1 MSNELANITTMSNE
15 DIMKAIGQDDG
26 AKRVGVPRLTI
37 NRNPEDDD
45 GHQLPMGAYSVFNSE
60 IGQVVYGKPVNFRP
74 FLSTMQYMQYSP
86 EKEEYVNRSII
97 FKNWREEAID
107 IQGGTR
113 CGKIPQREW
122 EKLGLTNEELANQRT
137 IKCYRLVFGLV
148 SFDGHTADKTEV
160 KVENYPVLWRVT
172 GVQFNPVGN
181 ALQVISER
189 KKLMFNCSLNLD
201 SQKKKN
207 GSNVYYV
214 SSIKVDA
221 DANIKLSKD
230 DELAL
235 SKFQTI
241 INEENAEVLELYR
254 NAQKGNLKSSDA
266 IDAKIVEDVDPAQ
279 ALAN

>member
-1 MSNELANITTMSNE
+1 MSNELANIKTMSNE

-26 AKRVGVPRLTI
+26 TKRVGVPRLTI

-189 KKLMFNCSLNLD
+189 KKLMFNC
-201 SQKKKN
+201 
-207 GSNVYYV
+207 
-214 SSIKVDA
+214 
-221 DANIKLSKD
+221 
-230 DELAL
+230 
-235 SKFQTI
+235 
-241 INEENAEVLELYR
+241 
-254 NAQKGNLKSSDA
+254 
-266 IDAKIVEDVDPAQ
+266 
-279 ALAN
+279 

>member
-1 MSNELANITTMSNE
+1 MSNELANLKTMSNE

-26 AKRVGVPRLTI
+26 TKRVGVPRLTI

>member
-1 MSNELANITTMSNE
+1 MSNELANIKTMSNE

-26 AKRVGVPRLTI
+26 TKRVGVPRLTI

-160 KVENYPVLWRVT
+160 KVENYPVLCRVT

>member
-1 MSNELANITTMSNE
+1 MSDELANINTMSNA

-26 AKRVGVPRLTI
+26 TRRVGVPRLTI

-45 GHQLPMGAYSVFNSE
+45 GNQLPMGSYAVFNSE
-60 IGQVVYGKPVNFRP
+60 IGQMVYGKPVSFRP

-97 FKNWREEAID
+97 FKNWKEEAID

-113 CGKIPQREW
+113 CGKIPQRDW
-122 EKLGLTNEELANQRT
+122 AKLGLTNEELANQRT
-137 IKCYRLVFGLV
+137 IKCYRLVFGQLT
-148 SFDGHTADKTEV
+148 FDGHTADKTEV
-160 KVENYPVLWRVT
+160 KVKDYPVLWRVT

-181 ALQVISER
+181 ALQVITER

-214 SSIKVDA
+214 SSIKVNA
-221 DANIKLSKD
+221 DTSIKFSKE
-230 DELAL
+230 DEITLG
-235 SKFQTI
+235 KFQTI
-241 INEENAEVLELYR
+241 INEENADVLDLYK
-254 NAQKGNLKSSDA
+254 NAQKSKLKNADI
-266 IDAKIVEDVDPAQ
+266 IDAKVVEDIDPAT
-279 ALAN
+279 ALAQ

>member
-1 MSNELANITTMSNE
+1 MSDELANINTMSNA

-26 AKRVGVPRLTI
+26 TRRVGVPRLTI
-37 NRNPEDDD
+37 NRNPEDDE
-45 GHQLPMGAYSVFNSE
+45 GNQLPMGSYAVFNSE
-60 IGQVVYGKPVNFRP
+60 IGQIVYGKPVSFRP

-97 FKNWREEAID
+97 FKNWKEEAID

-113 CGKIPQREW
+113 CGKIQQRDW

-137 IKCYRLVFGLV
+137 IKCYRLVFGQV
-148 SFDGHTADKTEV
+148 TFDGHTADKTEV
-160 KVENYPVLWRVT
+160 KVKDYPVLWRVT

-181 ALQVISER
+181 ALQVITER

-221 DANIKLSKD
+221 DASIKFSKE
-230 DELAL
+230 DEITLG
-235 SKFQTI
+235 KFQTI
-241 INEENAEVLELYR
+241 INEENNDVLDLYK
-254 NAQKGNLKSSDA
+254 NAGKSKLKNADV
-266 IDAKIVEDVDPAQ
+266 IDAKVVEDIAPAT
-279 ALAN
+279 ALAQ

>member
-26 AKRVGVPRLTI
+26 NKRVGVPRLTI

>member
-1 MSNELANITTMSNE
+1 MSNELANIKTMSNE

-26 AKRVGVPRLTI
+26 TKRVGVPRLTI
-37 NRNPEDDD
+37 NRNPEDDE

-86 EKEEYVNRSII
+86 EKEEYINRSII
-97 FKNWREEAID
+97 FKNWREETID

-221 DANIKLSKD
+221 DTNIKLSKD

-235 SKFQTI
+235 NKFQTI
-241 INEENAEVLELYR
+241 INGENDEVLELYR

-266 IDAKIVEDVDPAQ
+266 IDAKVVEDVDPAQ

>member
-1 MSNELANITTMSNE
+1 MSNELANIKTMSNE

-26 AKRVGVPRLTI
+26 TKRVGVPRLTI

>member
-1 MSNELANITTMSNE
+1 MSNELANIKTMSNE

-26 AKRVGVPRLTI
+26 TKRVGVPRLTI

-148 SFDGHTADKTEV
+148 SCDGHTADKTEV

>member
-1 MSNELANITTMSNE
+1 MSNELANIKTMSNE

-26 AKRVGVPRLTI
+26 SKRVGVPRLTI

-86 EKEEYVNRSII
+86 DKEEYVNRSII

>member
-26 AKRVGVPRLTI
+26 TKRVGVPRLTI

>member
-45 GHQLPMGAYSVFNSE
+45 GNQLPMGAYSVFHSDV
-60 IGQVVYGKPVNFRP
+60 GQNVYGKPAYFRP
-74 FLSTMQYMQYSP
+74 FLNTMQYMQYSP

-97 FKNWREEAID
+97 FKNWKEEAID

-148 SFDGHTADKTEV
+148 SFDGHTEDKTSV
-160 KVENYPVLWRVT
+160 KVKDYPVLWRGT

-181 ALQVISER
+181 ALQAISER
-189 KKLMFNCSLNLD
+189 KKLMFNCLLNLD

-241 INEENAEVLELYR
+241 INEENSEVLELYR
-254 NAQKGNLKSSDA
+254 NAQKGNLKTVDTV
-266 IDAKIVEDVDPAQ
+266 DEKIVEVVDPAQ

>member
-1 MSNELANITTMSNE
+1 MSNELANIKTMSNE

-26 AKRVGVPRLTI
+26 TKRVGVPRLTI

-230 DELAL
+230 DELAI

-254 NAQKGNLKSSDA
+254 NSQKGNLKSSDA

>member
-1 MSNELANITTMSNE
+1 MSDELANINTMSNA

-26 AKRVGVPRLTI
+26 TRRVGVPRLTI
-37 NRNPEDDD
+37 NRNPEDDE
-45 GHQLPMGAYSVFNSE
+45 GNQLPMGSYAVFNSE
-60 IGQVVYGKPVNFRP
+60 IGQIVYGKPVSFRP

-97 FKNWREEAID
+97 FKNWKEEAID

-113 CGKIPQREW
+113 CGKIPQRDW

-137 IKCYRLVFGLV
+137 IKCYRLVFGQV
-148 SFDGHTADKTEV
+148 TFDGHTADKTEV
-160 KVENYPVLWRVT
+160 KVKDYPVLWRVT

-181 ALQVISER
+181 ALQVITER

-221 DANIKLSKD
+221 DASIKFSKE
-230 DELAL
+230 DEITLG
-235 SKFQTI
+235 KFQTI
-241 INEENAEVLELYR
+241 INEENNDVLDLYK
-254 NAQKGNLKSSDA
+254 NAGKGKLKNADV
-266 IDAKIVEDVDPAQ
+266 IDAKVIPAVAPAP
-279 ALAN
+279 ALAQ